1 MPLTGS
7 DPGLDGTPD
16 RQRTGAGLARLILR
30 LVLIVVIVVAI
41 NRLAAWA
48 IDPEDFA
55 PGHFAASDP
64 MVIVAA
70 GFYAALLAL
79 PFVPGVEI
87 GAAMLSVLGPPVAA
101 LVYGATLVG
110 LLLAYAAGRL
120 IPVRLTTGA
129 LRRIGLHRMADGIAR
144 IAAMKRAERMSAL
157 TEGFSGPVAAF
168 LLRYPEL
175 TLILL
180 FNIPGNA
187 LIGGGG
193 GIAMVAGMSR
203 VVSLPR
209 FILAT
214 AIAVAPVPLAVYFF
228 GIDPFQ

>member
-1 MPLTGS
+1 MN
-7 DPGLDGTPD
+7 TPD
-16 RQRTGAGLARLILR
+16 SGNENTPETSRSGVGIGKLILR
-30 LVLIVVIVVAI
+30 LVLIVAVIVAI

-48 IDPEDFA
+48 INPEDFA
-55 PGHFAASDP
+55 PGHFTASDP
-64 MVIVAA
+64 MVVTAA
-70 GFYAALLAL
+70 GLYALLLAL

-101 LVYGATLVG
+101 LVYAATLTG

-129 LRRIGLHRMADGIAR
+129 LRRIGLHKVADGIAR
-144 IAAMKRAERMSAL
+144 IATMKRAARMSAL

-168 LLRYPEL
+168 ILRYPEL
-175 TLILL
+175 TLIVL
-180 FNIPGNA
+180 FNLPGNA

-203 VVSLPR
+203 AVPVAR
-209 FILAT
+209 FILAA
-214 AIAVAPVPLAVYFF
+214 AIAVAPVPLAVYLF